1 MHGGTLAVNFDS
13 SYTTTIILKLQ
24 NVNHKYAAL
33 QNFLLTLNQS
43 QRHQI
48 KDTRSLTY
56 RISVKNLDI

>member
-48 KDTRSLTY
+48 KN
-56 RISVKNLDI
+56 IS